1 MEAKKENQEEI
12 KRPSCESGQFG
23 LARVRHAAP
32 HFEGIAWDPSAG
44 FKKLNF
50 KDYLGSYLVLFFYPM
65 DFTFV
70 CPTEILEFSRL
81 YDSFKETK
89 CEVIGCSGDSQ
100 FVHMEYTSKPR
111 ARGGLGPVKMPLMA
125 DSSHKIA
132 KAYGAYISD
141 GDEEGVCL
149 RSTYIIDANGV
160 IRHISQNDLPVGRNV
175 EEVLRLVQAFQYT
188 DIHGEVCPSGWKKGA
203 KTMVPDHKS
212 EKTQKY
218 WEEEMA
224 KKEA

>member
-1 MEAKKENQEEI
+1 MISNGHPASTAEDQKKQT
-12 KRPSCESGQFG
+12 PAPQFG
-23 LARVRHAAP
+23 IARVRYPAP
-32 HFEGIAWDPSAG
+32 HFSGVAWDSEAG
-44 FKKLNF
+44 FKKIDL
-50 KDYLGSYLVLFFYPM
+50 KDYAGAYLVLFFYPM

-100 FVHMEYTSKPR
+100 FVHMEYASKPR
-111 ARGGLGPVKMPLMA
+111 AKGGLGPVKMPLLA
-125 DSSHKIA
+125 DPSHKIA
-132 KAYGAYISD
+132 KAYGAYID
-141 GDEEGVCL
+141 NGEDEGVSL
-149 RSTYIIDANGV
+149 RATYIIDGSGIV
-160 IRHISQNDLPVGRNV
+160 RHISQNDLPVGRSV

-188 DIHGEVCPSGWKKGA
+188 DTHGEVCPSGWKKGA

-218 WEEEMA
+218 WEEELS
-224 KKEA
+224 KK